1 MPSTLHIRLL
11 GDFHLVYGETVVT
24 RLNADRLQSLLTYLL
39 LHRRAPQPR
48 QQLAFLIWPDS
59 TEAQARANLRNLLHQ
74 LRRALPDADEFIEIE
89 SLTLQWRPGA
99 PFVLD
104 VADFQE
110 ALAEAKR
117 AEQAGEQAAARQAL
131 ERAVA
136 LYQGDLMPGC
146 YDDWIIPIREELRQS
161 LQAALERLL
170 HLLEAMQEYREA
182 IRYAQRLV
190 QFDPLYEAGY
200 VQWMRL
206 HALGG
211 DRAAVRRVYDSC
223 VNVLKRELGV
233 GPSQTTREAFERLL
247 RPEPLTA
254 APPEPQVTPAP
265 ARQVSP
271 TAVTGARPLPP
282 QRTPFLGREEEL
294 EEIAVLLADPACRL
308 LSVVGPGGIGKTR
321 LALRVAEMPAQD
333 GGEAAFVP
341 LASVSSA
348 ELLVPAIGEALGFA
362 FHGGT
367 DPQTQLLNFLRERR
381 TLLVLDNFEHLL
393 EGVGLLSEMLNHA
406 PGVKLLVTSRV
417 RLNLHEEWVFGLEGL
432 PVPAQGEGL
441 EENSAV
447 ALFVQSAARVASG
460 FALAREERVA
470 VARICRMVEG
480 MPLGIEV
487 AAAWARVLSPT
498 EIAGEIERS
507 LDFLVNSQRNVPERH
522 RSLRALFEHSWKLL
536 SPAEQQVLQ
545 RLSVFRGGFR
555 RDAAEQVAGASL
567 PVLSALVD
575 QSLLRRAEGGRYD
588 LHELL
593 RQFAASKL
601 REDVERERAARDLHS
616 SYYLMLLHT
625 RLKSLEGVDQQATLA
640 ALGVEVD
647 NLRAAWQWATE
658 HGHIP
663 ELRQAAR
670 GLTRLFQMRG
680 WLFEAV
686 LLFRRVVEVLETEQ
700 TPNLSERE
708 RRTALGQM
716 LTNQGYCYTILRD
729 PEGVGRGLLKRAIAL
744 LGDGDDPAS
753 LGEAYTYASLLAF
766 RVGEFDEVESLS
778 RKAVALSRE
787 LNDVWVL
794 VLALNTLGL
803 VEQQK
808 GQYQEARALY
818 AESLE
823 ICRATGNHQG
833 AALALNLDSDMA
845 YAQGRYIEAKQA
857 LLESLEICRTLNDR
871 WLTAIALCQLG
882 RVIHALGESTEA
894 VSLFQESLSL
904 FKEIE
909 DRWYG
914 ARTMNDLADVLH
926 TLGRHGEAREVYRE
940 AFTTAVAEQARS
952 VALEALMGLTTLM
965 ARDEDGPGEYLLA
978 LLVYIQAHPA
988 SSSQTR
994 SQAEQLWEEIHP
1006 RFPPQQVAAAQERAA
1021 NLTLEAVAGEIL
1033 QTAHAIGY

>member
-24 RLNADRLQSLLTYLL
+24 RLNADRLQSLLAYLL

-59 TEAQARANLRNLLHQ
+59 TEAQARGNLRNLLHQ

-104 VADFQE
+104 VADFQA

-117 AEQAGEQAAARQAL
+117 AEQAGEQATARQAL
-131 ERAVA
+131 ERAVT

-247 RPEPLTA
+247 RLEPLPA
-254 APPEPQVTPAP
+254 ATVEPQAVPAP
-265 ARQVSP
+265 ARQAP
-271 TAVTGARPLPP
+271 APATQARPLPP
-282 QRTPFLGREEEL
+282 QPTPFLGREEEL
-294 EEIAVLLADPACRL
+294 EEIAVLLADSACRL
-308 LSVVGPGGIGKTR
+308 LSVVGPGGMGKTR
-321 LALRVAEMPAQD
+321 LALRVAERHAEE

-341 LASVSSA
+341 LAPVGSA
-348 ELLVPAIGEALGFA
+348 ELLVPAVADALGLA
-362 FHGGT
+362 FYGGT
-367 DPQTQLLNFLRERR
+367 DPRTQLFNFLRERR

-393 EGVGLLSEMLNHA
+393 EGAELLSEMLRHA

-417 RLNLHEEWVFGLEGL
+417 RLNLHEEWVFSIEGL
-432 PVPAQGEGL
+432 PVPAQGEGMK
-441 EENSAV
+441 ESSAT
-447 ALFVQSAARVASG
+447 ALFVQSARRVTSG
-460 FALAREERVA
+460 FTVGADERVA

-480 MPLGIEV
+480 MPLGIEL
-487 AAAWARVLSPT
+487 AAAWARMLSPQ
-498 EIAGEIERS
+498 EIAQEIERS
-507 LDFLVNSQRNVPERH
+507 LDFLVNSQRNAPERH
-522 RSLRALFEHSWKLL
+522 RSLRALFDHSWKLL
-536 SPAEQQVLQ
+536 SPPEQQALR

-555 RDAAEQVAGASL
+555 RDAAEQVAGATL

-601 REDVERERAARDLHS
+601 QEEAEEERAARDLHS
-616 SYYLMLLHT
+616 SYYLGLLHT
-625 RLKSLEGVDQQATLA
+625 RLKALEGVGQQA
-640 ALGVEVD
+640 ALVELGAEVD

-658 HGHIP
+658 QGNF
-663 ELRQAAR
+663 EAMRKAAR
-670 GLTRLFQMRG
+670 SISRLFQMRG
-680 WLFEAV
+680 WLYEAAI
-686 LLFRRVVEVLETEQ
+686 LFRRAVEVLENSEQ
-700 TPNLSERE
+700 AAGEHRA
-708 RRTALGQM
+708 ALGQM
-716 LTNQGYCYTILRD
+716 LVNQGYCYTILQD
-729 PEGVGRGLLKRAIAL
+729 PEKVGRGLLNRAITL
-744 LGDGDDPAS
+744 LRGSEEQTS
-753 LGEAYTYASLLAF
+753 LGEALSYASILAF
-766 RVGEFDEVESLS
+766 
-778 RKAVALSRE
+778 KAGDFAEARPLAEEAIALSRQHG
-787 LNDVWVL
+787 DAWI
-794 VLALNTLGL
+794 LALTLNALGL
-803 VEQQK
+803 VDQRVGRYE
-808 GQYQEARALY
+808 EARAHY
-818 AESLE
+818 AEAIA
-823 ICRATGNHQG
+823 ICRATGNLQG
-833 AALALNLDSDMA
+833 AALALNFDSDTA
-845 YAQGRYIEAKQA
+845 HALGKYAEARQA

-871 WLTAIALCQLG
+871 WLTATALCQLG
-882 RVIHALGESTEA
+882 LVTHALGESAEA
-894 VSLFQESLSL
+894 VSLFRESLSL
-904 FKEIE
+904 FREVE
-909 DRWYG
+909 DRWYV
-914 ARTMNDLADVLH
+914 ARTMNDLADVLCA
-926 TLGRHGEAREVYRE
+926 LERHGAAREVYRE

-952 VALEALMGLTTLM
+952 VAMEALMGLTTLT
-965 ARDEDGPGEYLLA
+965 ARDEGGPDEYLLS
-978 LLVYIQAHPA
+978 LLLYIQAHPA
-988 SSSQTR
+988 SSEQTR
-994 SQAEQLWEEIHP
+994 NQAEQLWEKLQP
-1006 RFPPQQVAAAQERAA
+1006 RFSPQQIAAAQERAVT
-1021 NLTLEAVAGEIL
+1021 LTLEALAGEIL
-1033 QTAHAIGY
+1033 QTAHVIGY